1 MIPGSDES
9 DETLIKKFTWEVV
22 DFKNEYMDFQ
32 LLYLNFTEISKYQAQ
47 DLLKVNYIGRQYF
60 KAPDGQF
67 FQESVTVQKK
77 AVPTQI
83 DPQLG
88 AAMESA
94 GAAVKNIGT
103 AVGIGNFI
111 MNLFLGGVMS
121 ELLAALSKLQIM
133 LHLMLVNIEIPEQT
147 KIFMLGL
154 LKLCTFQIIE
164 FDGMIRKMFRLK
176 EEDEVIVNENLNSLG
191 YTSSYF
197 VMNMGNVLLMVF
209 FELGL
214 FLFMAV
220 TQKIK
225 NNFIRKQSLKAK
237 SFLFWN
243 GVYRLINEPYVVYVV
258 SCMT

>member
-1 MIPGSDES
+1 
-9 DETLIKKFTWEVV
+9 
-22 DFKNEYMDFQ
+22 
-32 LLYLNFTEISKYQAQ
+32 
-47 DLLKVNYIGRQYF
+47 
-60 KAPDGQF
+60 
-67 FQESVTVQKK
+67 
-77 AVPTQI
+77 
-83 DPQLG
+83 
-88 AAMESA
+88 
-94 GAAVKNIGT
+94 
-103 AVGIGNFI
+103 
-111 MNLFLGGVMS
+111 
-121 ELLAALSKLQIM
+121 
-133 LHLMLVNIEIPEQT
+133 LMLVNIEIPEQT

-197 VMNMGNVLLMVF
+197 LVNMGNVLLMVF